1 MVIKQPYLLFFFCLL
16 SPFAL
21 ANESD
26 VVKEGEQLYK
36 THCSACHGSTGGMDM
51 SKRLAP
57 PVIAVRMHYIGS
69 YPDKDSFVMAVADW
83 LEKQDE
89 SKSLMRGAIRRF
101 NLMPPVYVSRQNA
114 EKIASYIYEGELE
127 KPAGFEEHVQKMHGK
142 RY

>member
-1 MVIKQPYLLFFFCLL
+1 MVFKQPYLLFFCLF

-36 THCSACHGSTGGMDM
+36 KHCSACHGSTGGMDM

-114 EKIASYIYEGELE
+114 VKIASYIYEGELE
-127 KPAGFEEHVQKMHGK
+127 KPAGFDEHVQKMHGK
-142 RY
+142 RH

>member
-1 MVIKQPYLLFFFCLL
+1 MVFKQPYILLCFCLL

-26 VVKEGEQLYK
+26 VDKEGEQLYK

-69 YPDKDSFVMAVADW
+69 YPDKDSFIMAVADW
-83 LEKQDE
+83 LEIQDE

-127 KPAGFEEHVQKMHGK
+127 KPAGFDEHVQKMHGK
-142 RY
+142 RR